1 MPLRCTS
8 RAGGLWLTF
17 CLLLA
22 AIFAVRAGLDSSPD
36 GHPLQALANGAAVA
50 VEARAIGEQ
59 PIESIRVGQ
68 RVIAHNP
75 LPDSSARTSDAEV
88 GVDAATWRL
97 LRLRAEERWPDG
109 TLDVVEVETLQ
120 PPEWVAAHRARP
132 GAWVPLP
139 LDLLEMGL
147 PETLRARVMA
157 NEPCPDIPA
166 GPGSVV
172 LTTVNHLNPEL
183 YELTLADAAGRESSA
198 RPTGLH
204 KFYSEDRGAWTNT
217 RDLRDGERLRSID
230 GPLTV
235 ERLTRVP
242 GVHRVYNL
250 TVAGEHVYHVSSL
263 GLLSHNNVP
272 CGATSGAV
280 PTKLH
285 KNRRDYVGESHVY
298 VIKAPDGTVYKVGKS
313 SAGKRVSDGASKR
326 AESQARKLNRKDVEN
341 GGDGGYHTAIRKPK
355 LRSSGEALD
364 YERRWRDTY
373 RRLFGPDKLPGNRE
387 RY

>member
-1 MPLRCTS
+1 
-8 RAGGLWLTF
+8 
-17 CLLLA
+17 
-22 AIFAVRAGLDSSPD
+22 V
-36 GHPLQALANGAAVA
+36 
-50 VEARAIGEQ
+50 
-59 PIESIRVGQ
+59 
-68 RVIAHNP
+68 
-75 LPDSSARTSDAEV
+75 
-88 GVDAATWRL
+88 VDAVTWRL

-120 PPEWVAAHRARP
+120 PPGWVAAHRARP

-157 NEPCPDIPA
+157 NEPCPAIPA

-235 ERLTRVP
+235 ERLARVP

-250 TVAGEHVYHVSSL
+250 TVAGEHVFHVSSL
-263 GLLSHNNVP
+263 GLLSHNNVACAAVGDLRAAGQRDAHHVIQDAAVRDLP
-272 CGATSGAV
+272 GYDTTLAPGVQLPGPSTAVGSAHYTATQVQRQSG
-280 PTKLH
+280 
-285 KNRRDYVGESHVY
+285 G
-298 VIKAPDGTVYKVGKS
+298 GTY
-313 SAGKRVSDGASKR
+313 AA
-326 AESQARKLNRKDVEN
+326 
-341 GGDGGYHTAIRKPK
+341 
-355 LRSSGEALD
+355 
-364 YERRWRDTY
+364 ERRIGYKALRKAGVSKQEARDAIGKADDYFRSIGVTLNTPT
-373 RRLFGPDKLPGNRE
+373 RIPGNR
-387 RY
+387 R

>member
-147 PETLRARVMA
+147 PETLRARVIA

-183 YELTLADAAGRESSA
+183 YELTLAETAGRESSA

-217 RDLRDGERLRSID
+217 RDLRPGERLRSID

-272 CGATSGAV
+272 CAKRRGGENPAAARGRQAHKEFAEKVKNKPGWQSETRIKGTNLRPDAIDSKGRPVELKPNTPSGRRQGRRQMKKYKEATG
-280 PTKLH
+280 T
-285 KNRRDYVGESHVY
+285 NGR
-298 VIKAPDGTVYKVGKS
+298 VIYYDP
-313 SAGKRVSDGASKR
+313 
-326 AESQARKLNRKDVEN
+326 
-341 GGDGGYHTAIRKPK
+341 
-355 LRSSGEALD
+355 
-364 YERRWRDTY
+364 
-373 RRLFGPDKLPGNRE
+373 
-387 RY
+387 